1 MPGIGTIVNA
11 ITILVGSTVG
21 VSLGGAIPE
30 RMRSGIIKA
39 VGLAVFAI
47 GLGGTIRGLAEV
59 SGQGGLLGRYS
70 ALVFVGSL
78 VIGTVIG
85 EALGVEEALEN
96 LGHKLSQLVDR
107 FTSRKVHDAALGV
120 AGDDEVSL
128 AEREHSLVEGFV
140 TATLI
145 YSIGSMTVLGSI
157 QDGLGNPSTLFLKGM
172 LDGIISI
179 FLASALGVG
188 VALSAIPV
196 VIVQGTIT
204 LIAFIFGD
212 VIPAA
217 SILQLEIVGG
227 VLIAAIG
234 FDQLDIKRLPIG
246 NMMPSVFV
254 AMLLGWL
261 LS

>member
-11 ITILVGSTVG
+11 ITILVGSTAG
-21 VSLGGAIPE
+21 VTLGGAIPE

-47 GLGGTIRGLAEV
+47 GLGGTISGLAKV
-59 SGQGGLLGRYS
+59 SAQGGMLGRYS

-85 EALGVEEALEN
+85 EALRIEDALER
-96 LGHKLSQLVDR
+96 LGHKLSGLVDR
-107 FTSRKVHDAALGV
+107 FTSRKAHGAALGV
-120 AGDDEVSL
+120 AGEEETTV

-145 YSIGSMTVLGSI
+145 YSIGSMTVLGAI
-157 QDGLGNPSTLFLKGM
+157 QDGLGNPSTLYLKGM
-172 LDGIISI
+172 LDGIISV

-196 VIVQGTIT
+196 VIVQGAIAA
-204 LIAFIFGD
+204 IAFVFGD